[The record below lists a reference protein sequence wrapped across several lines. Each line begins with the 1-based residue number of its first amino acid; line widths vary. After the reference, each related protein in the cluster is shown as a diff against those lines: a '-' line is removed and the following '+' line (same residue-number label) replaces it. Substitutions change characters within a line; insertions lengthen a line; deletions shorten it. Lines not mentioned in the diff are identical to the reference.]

1 MEHKTVEE
9 TLESLKKLQSIDSQL
24 DEIKRVRGDL
34 PEEVRDLEDEL
45 IGYQTRL
52 DKFNEAIAGLEANIE
67 NRNQI
72 SKEAQSLIEKYNSQQ
87 DKVRNNREFDAISK
101 EMELQE
107 LEIQISEKKIGEYN
121 AQIEQKKEQIEKIAA
136 TLADR
141 QKDLDGKKSELEDLV
156 KESEEEEVKLDKA
169 RKKAEGSLEQRLSI
183 AYNRIR
189 DNAKNGLAVV
199 TVRRNAC
206 GGCFNTVPPQKQADV
221 AQKKK
226 LLVCEHC
233 GRIFADVEIV
243 LEPVKKKRTTRRTK
257 KEA

>member
-1 MEHKTVEE
+1 MENKTVEE
-9 TLESLKKLQSIDSQL
+9 TLEALKNLQSIDSEL

-45 IGYQTRL
+45 AGYETRL
-52 DKFNEAIAGLEANIE
+52 EKFASSIAELETEIE

-72 SKEAQSLIEKYNSQQ
+72 SKEAKSLIEKYNAQQ
-87 DKVRNNREFDAISK
+87 DNVRNNREFEAISK

-107 LEIQISEKKIGEYN
+107 LEIQISEKKIAEYQV
-121 AQIEQKKEQIEKIAA
+121 QIDQKQEQVEKIQQ
-136 TLADR
+136 TLNQR
-141 QKDLDGKKSELEDLV
+141 QNDLEGKKTELNDLI
-156 KESEEEEVKLDKA
+156 KESEEEEVKLIKARDKA
-169 RKKAEGSLEQRLSI
+169 SSSIEERLVK

-189 DNAKNGLAVV
+189 TNAKNGLAVV
-199 TVRRNAC
+199 TIRRNAC

-233 GRIFADVEIV
+233 GRIFADVDIV
-243 LEPVKKKRTTRRTK
+243 VEAVKKKRTTRRTK

>member
-9 TLESLKKLQSIDSQL
+9 TLEALVKLQSIDSQL

-45 IGYQTRL
+45 AGYDTRL
-52 DKFNEAIAGLEANIE
+52 SKHQDTIANLEAEIE

-72 SKEAQSLIEKYNSQQ
+72 SKEAKSLIAKYEEQHE
-87 DKVRNNREFDAISK
+87 KVRNNREFDAITK

-107 LEIQISEKKIGEYN
+107 LEIQISEKKIQEFN
-121 AQIEQKKEQIEKIAA
+121 AQITLKKEQIDALNETIKDRKI
-136 TLADR
+136 
-141 QKDLDGKKSELEDLV
+141 DLESKKSELETLV
-156 KESEEEEVKLDKA
+156 KESEEEEDKLMKS
-169 RKKAEGSLEQRLSI
+169 RKKAEGSIEERLST

-189 DNAKNGLAVV
+189 SNAKNGLAVV

-226 LLVCEHC
+226 LIVCEHC
-233 GRIFADVEIV
+233 GRIFANVEIV
-243 LEPVKKKRTTRRTK
+243 LEPVKKKRTTRRK
-257 KEA
+257 KADA